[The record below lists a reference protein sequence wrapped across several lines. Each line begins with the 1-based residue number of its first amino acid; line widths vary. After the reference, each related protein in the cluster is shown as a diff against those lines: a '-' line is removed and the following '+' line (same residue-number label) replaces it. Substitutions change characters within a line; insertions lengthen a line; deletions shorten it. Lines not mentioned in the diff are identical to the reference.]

1 MKVYLCA
8 AAVFVSTSGQLELRA
23 QTVTGNVLGRIT
35 DQSGSAVARASVTLI
50 NLATNNN
57 AKATTDSQ
65 GEYTFPLVPPGNYR
79 LIVEAA
85 GFKQFSRDFSLDV
98 DQKARVDV
106 PLTVGQVTE
115 KVEVSGQAVLLEADS
130 SNLGQVIESRQVAD
144 LPLNGRNPFV
154 LASLTPGV
162 TPMGSFGVGL

>member
-1 MKVYLCA
+1 M
-8 AAVFVSTSGQLELRA
+8 
-23 QTVTGNVLGRIT
+23 
-35 DQSGSAVARASVTLI
+35 
-50 NLATNNN
+50 
-57 AKATTDSQ
+57 
-65 GEYTFPLVPPGNYR
+65 PPGNYR

-144 LPLNGRNPFV
+144 LPLNGRNPFA

-162 TPMGSFGVGL
+162 TPMGSFGVGLTATREAAIAAGANNFQADGGLTGNNEILSTAFPSRCAVRANPR

>member
-1 MKVYLCA
+1 M
-8 AAVFVSTSGQLELRA
+8 
-23 QTVTGNVLGRIT
+23 
-35 DQSGSAVARASVTLI
+35 
-50 NLATNNN
+50 
-57 AKATTDSQ
+57 
-65 GEYTFPLVPPGNYR
+65 PPGNYR
-79 LIVEAA
+79 LTVEAA

-144 LPLNGRNPFV
+144 LPLNGRNPFA

-162 TPMGSFGVGL
+162 TPMGSFGVGLTATREAAIAAGANNFQADGGLTGNNEILSTAFPSRCAVRANPR